1 MGIEERKKKIRKR
14 KCKENAQY
22 TVSVLSYIHVARAI
36 CLWFVSKYLPETKR
50 HVRAL
55 CDSVIKR

>member
-1 MGIEERKKKIRKR
+1 MGIEERKKKTRKR

-22 TVSVLSYIHVARAI
+22 IVSVLSYVHVAGAI

-50 HVRAL
+50 HIQAL
-55 CDSVIKR
+55 RDSVIKR

>member
-1 MGIEERKKKIRKR
+1 MGIEERKKNIRKR
-14 KCKENAQY
+14 KSKENAQCI
-22 TVSVLSYIHVARAI
+22 VLVPSDVHVARAF

-50 HVRAL
+50 HVQAH